1 MRKGMLIFTVG
12 AIAVMAAGCAKDDA
26 GKNIGG
32 ETTEVISTGT
42 LETEKTVSTKD
53 SAAIDNESTSDT
65 KKDVS
70 DSQGEETANGQEP
83 WEIADGGYDVQV
95 MSDMRQSYDE
105 YAQKLLKIENAG
117 VYGNVREVQAECKT
131 GDDIIVYSAD
141 DIALIY
147 DAAADNTQECVLEWG
162 DNSYTLDGVKE
173 WAQVQESR
181 KFFIVSDLDGDGQ
194 DELVI
199 KAENGARGSLGFCF
213 IDIVDG
219 EVRCDFYK
227 SADLLQYNVYNDFLF
242 TYQVEGMTQP
252 AVKDVRECLGADELE
267 FYNLMGDKGWWN
279 DEGQL
284 LENPYINLMAGCTY
298 ECDFYNDMRE
308 SEEGCVIRI
317 GMDINFEALSG
328 PCVEVY
334 SYYKFIDGKLE
345 LIGIR

>member
-12 AIAVMAAGCAKDDA
+12 AMAVMAAGCAKDDA

-95 MSDMRQSYDE
+95 MSDMRQSYEE

-162 DNSYTLDGVKE
+162 DNSYTLDCVKE

-181 KFFIVSDLDGDGQ
+181 KFFIVSDL
-194 DELVI
+194 
-199 KAENGARGSLGFCF
+199 
-213 IDIVDG
+213 DG

>member
-12 AIAVMAAGCAKDDA
+12 AIAVMAVGCAKDDA

-32 ETTEVISTGT
+32 ETTEVILTGKSG
-42 LETEKTVSTKD
+42 TEETVSTKD

-95 MSDMRQSYDE
+95 MSDMRQSYEE

-181 KFFIVSDLDGDGQ
+181 KFFIVSDLDGDDQ

-279 DEGQL
+279 DEGRL

>member
-32 ETTEVISTGT
+32 ETTEVISTGKS
-42 LETEKTVSTKD
+42 ETEETVSTKD
-53 SAAIDNESTSDT
+53 GAAIDNESTSDT

-95 MSDMRQSYDE
+95 MSDMRQSYEE

-181 KFFIVSDLDGDGQ
+181 KFFIVSDLDGDDQ

-227 SADLLQYNVYNDFLF
+227 RRHDS
-242 TYQVEGMTQP
+242 TG
-252 AVKDVRECLGADELE
+252 C
-267 FYNLMGDKGWWN
+267 KGCKRMSW
-279 DEGQL
+279 
-284 LENPYINLMAGCTY
+284 
-298 ECDFYNDMRE
+298 
-308 SEEGCVIRI
+308 S
-317 GMDINFEALSG
+317 
-328 PCVEVY
+328 
-334 SYYKFIDGKLE
+334 
-345 LIGIR
+345 